1 MGFFKTNRTT
11 GSPRV
16 MDSSQTQALSLVS
29 AKPGTTGYS
38 VISLPHVKAEER
50 LKPIKKPLFLNYL
63 RLTAF
68 DTSTEQGREHERH
81 RRVLLTFSA
90 NVFARTLGLLAL
102 FISLRIS
109 LPYLG
114 TERYGVLATILGFS
128 GLLMFLDLGIGNAL
142 IGQVATHSTRDG
154 KTLKDIISTGLWCLS
169 AVGLC
174 VAALLGYGALQLP
187 VAWLFKNAR
196 PEVLREGQE
205 ALLVFALLFGA
216 SLPLAA
222 VPKIFSGLQE
232 GYLPH
237 LVTGALSGVSVMILY
252 ALPHWQ
258 AGIPV
263 FLLVTYS
270 PHLLTGLV
278 LLPVLMRRGYLA
290 PPGRSTFFSSHAA
303 GLLKAGGLFFVLQI
317 GVMAGWGAD
326 SLIISARLGPDAV
339 AVLTVA
345 QRLFLLVSVP
355 LAMALSPLWAA
366 YADATA
372 RNDLAYI
379 RRTFH
384 KSRVLVL
391 CYALGMSML
400 LILFGAQFSQWITGN
415 TVRIG
420 LLMLVFYG
428 AWSIADAWGNAVAM
442 MANGMHV
449 IKPQV
454 SVVVLFIILALPLKI
469 ALIGSLGVEYM
480 PLLTLISYFLAVVIP
495 YHTIFRSQIFIWTR
509 R

>member
-1 MGFFKTNRTT
+1 
-11 GSPRV
+11 
-16 MDSSQTQALSLVS
+16 MDSRQTQALPLIS
-29 AKPGTTGYS
+29 ARQDTTGDLA
-38 VISLPHVKAEER
+38 ISLPHAKGEGR
-50 LKPIKKPLFLNYL
+50 LQLTHNPLFFKYL
-63 RLTAF
+63 RLTPF
-68 DTSTEQGREHERH
+68 DISTEEGREHERH
-81 RRVLLTFSA
+81 RRTLLTFSA
-90 NVFARTLGLLAL
+90 NLFARAVGLLSL

-128 GLLMFLDLGIGNAL
+128 SLLMFLDLGIGNAL
-142 IGQVATHSTRDG
+142 IGQVATHSVRNG
-154 KTLKDIISTGLWCLS
+154 KTLKDVISTGLWTLS
-169 AVGLC
+169 AMGLC

-187 VAWLFKNAR
+187 VGWLFKNAR
-196 PEVLREGQE
+196 PEVLQEGQE

-237 LVTGALSGVSVMILY
+237 LVSGALSGVSVMILY

-258 AGIPV
+258 AGIPA

-270 PHLLTGLV
+270 PQLLTGLV
-278 LLPVLMRRGYLA
+278 LLPVLMRRGYLGFL
-290 PPGRSTFFSSHAA
+290 GRSTFFSSHAVD
-303 GLLKAGGLFFVLQI
+303 LLKAGGLFFALQI

-326 SLIISARLGPDAV
+326 SLIVSARLGPDAV
-339 AVLTVA
+339 AVFTVA

-372 RNDLAYI
+372 RNDSGYI

-384 KSRVLVL
+384 KSLRLVL
-391 CYALGMSML
+391 CYAMGVSAL
-400 LILFGAQFSQWITGN
+400 LILFGAQFSQLITGN
-415 TVRIG
+415 TVRIS
-420 LLMLVFYG
+420 LLMLLFYG
-428 AWSIADAWGNAVAM
+428 AWSIAEAWGNAVAM

-454 SVVVLFIILALPLKI
+454 SVVILFVVLALPLKI
-469 ALIGSLGVEYM
+469 ALIGSLGVDYM

-495 YHTIFRSQIFIWTR
+495 YHTVFRTQIFIWKKPG
-509 R
+509 